1 MSGFEIDEPQPPK
14 REHPDAESVW
24 GRPPQDTPAAPP
36 PSPAAPVS
44 TEPASDSGWGAPPAE
59 APPAAPPPAEPSA
72 PAPQPVAEAPAAAP
86 AADHHHHG
94 GDEPMRQVDEV
105 RRWILDRVPTLQPI
119 ELPLQEAQGCVLAT
133 DVSAQ
138 LDLPPFSSSAMD
150 GFAVRSADVAEA
162 TAQDPVRLRIVG
174 RVAAG
179 QQPDATVGLDE
190 AIRIATGAP
199 VPAGADTIVPVEDTS
214 LEGEAVRILRP
225 GAPGAFIR
233 PAGQDVKAG
242 TVLVPKGRRVSAPEL
257 GLLASAGYSSVL
269 VHPRPRV
276 VVISTGDELVEPGR
290 PASFG
295 LIRDSNAFTLYGGL
309 RDAGAEPFLG
319 GIVRD
324 DVEQLRET
332 VLGLAI
338 RADCFISS
346 GGVSV
351 GERDVVKKAF
361 FRRGDIEFYKVAM
374 QPGMPQGFGA
384 IEGKPYWGLP
394 GNPVSVFV
402 SFEVFI
408 RPALLKMMG
417 RSDIFRPEVSAILE
431 TDVSGPK
438 ERMVFAR
445 VRVTRHN
452 GEWHAASTGP
462 GQSNLI
468 STVAKANGLAIIPQG
483 VGSMPA
489 GAKARVM
496 LFRALED
503 EG

>member
-1 MSGFEIDEPQPPK
+1 MTTGFELPEEQEGNKPPA
-14 REHPDAESVW
+14 RVAPDDV
-24 GRPPQDTPAAPP
+24 
-36 PSPAAPVS
+36 
-44 TEPASDSGWGAPPAE
+44 WGAPPPTDLPPAHPPEEE
-59 APPAAPPPAEPSA
+59 APVAGAPPTQAELAAPTSASAPLPWEPTEGAEPGG
-72 PAPQPVAEAPAAAP
+72 PEELRPV
-86 AADHHHHG
+86 DL
-94 GDEPMRQVDEV
+94 V
-105 RRWILDRVPTLQPI
+105 RKWILDSVSVLQPI
-119 ELPLQEAQGCVLAT
+119 ELPLQEAQGCVLAAE
-133 DVSAQ
+133 VVAQ
-138 LDLPPFSSSAMD
+138 LDLPPFSSSGMD
-150 GFAVRSADVAEA
+150 GFAVRASDVAEA
-162 TAQDPVRLRIVG
+162 TPQNPRQLRIVG

-190 AIRIATGAP
+190 AVRIATGAP
-199 VPAGADTIVPVEDTS
+199 VPAGADAIVPVEQTS
-214 LEGEAVRILRP
+214 LQGEGVLVL
-225 GAPGAFIR
+225 APVKEGAFIR

-242 TVLVPKGRRVSAPEL
+242 GLLVPRGRRVAAPEL

-276 VVISTGDELVEPGR
+276 AVISTGDELVEPGR

-295 LIRDSNAFTLYGGL
+295 LIRDSNSFTLFGGV

-324 DVEQLRET
+324 DVDELRET

-361 FRRGDIEFYKVAM
+361 FRRAEIDFYKVAM
-374 QPGMPQGFGA
+374 QPGMPQGFGM

-417 RSDIFRPEVSAILE
+417 RHDILRPEVTAILE

-438 ERMVFAR
+438 EKTVFAR
-445 VRVTRHN
+445 VRVTRLG

-468 STVAKANGLAIIPQG
+468 STVAKANGLAVVPPG
-483 VGSMPA
+483 TETLPA
-489 GAKARVM
+489 GTKVRVM

-503 EG
+503 DG

>member
-1 MSGFEIDEPQPPK
+1 
-14 REHPDAESVW
+14 
-24 GRPPQDTPAAPP
+24 
-36 PSPAAPVS
+36 
-44 TEPASDSGWGAPPAE
+44 
-59 APPAAPPPAEPSA
+59 
-72 PAPQPVAEAPAAAP
+72 
-86 AADHHHHG
+86 
-94 GDEPMRQVDEV
+94 
-105 RRWILDRVPTLQPI
+105 
-119 ELPLQEAQGCVLAT
+119 
-133 DVSAQ
+133 
-138 LDLPPFSSSAMD
+138 MD
-150 GFAVRSADVAEA
+150 GFAVRAADVAEA
-162 TAQDPVRLRIVG
+162 TTQEPVRLRIVG

-179 QQPDATVGLDE
+179 QQPDGTVGLDE

-199 VPAGADTIVPVEDTS
+199 VPAGADTIVPVENTS
-214 LEGEAVRILRP
+214 LEGDGVLVFKPSGPSAY
-225 GAPGAFIR
+225 IR

-242 TVLVPKGRRVSAPEL
+242 SVLVPRGRRLSGPEL

-269 VHPRPRV
+269 VYPRPRV

-295 LIRDSNAFTLYGGL
+295 LIRDSNAFTLYGAL

-374 QPGMPQGFGA
+374 QPGMPQGFGM

-417 RSDIFRPEVSAILE
+417 RSDIFRPEVTAILE
-431 TDVSGPK
+431 TDVIGPK
-438 ERMVFAR
+438 DRMVFAR

-452 GEWHAASTGP
+452 GDWHAASTGP

-468 STVAKANGLAIIPQG
+468 STVAKANGLAVVPAG
-483 VGSMPA
+483 VDTMPA
-489 GAKARVM
+489 GSKVRVM

-503 EG
+503 DA